1 MQTESMQRA
10 DKAMRNQIQQPAKV
24 DMDKP
29 LAMKPGALRGEST
42 LIVKTRLAQRLV
54 FGRSERREDKK
65 VAIIGLIGFSGML
78 KQLCMGVKLDDPYA
92 DLWLINVEAAIEEGQ
107 AEIASMRAT
116 ISEALAERPDFSHGI
131 AQSTRPLE
139 VPLYFSNQMAF
150 KAAYL
155 INDYD
160 NLVCAAMTA
169 KHVAVMTS
177 VAADD
182 LIRKGGKAVRRAFCS
197 ANGYSYTG
205 VARADIHHGTAKAK
219 RPREAW
225 GEIAHDILTGERRAS
240 CAPDLPPKSYAN
252 SVAQAHAENA

>member
-1 MQTESMQRA
+1 MQTESMARA
-10 DKAMRNQIQQPAKV
+10 GDRMRNQVGKAVKV
-24 DMDKP
+24 DVDNPFAK
-29 LAMKPGALRGEST
+29 KPGALRGEST

-54 FGRSERREDKK
+54 FGRSSGKEGK

-78 KQLCMGVKLDDPYA
+78 KGLCTGVKLDDPYA
-92 DLWLINVEAAIEEGQ
+92 DFWLINIEEAIDNAQ
-107 AEIASMRAT
+107 KEIASMRSH
-116 ISEALAERPDFSHGI
+116 IEEALSQRPDFNHSI
-131 AQSTRPLE
+131 AQSTQPLE

-177 VAADD
+177 VAADEC
-182 LIRKGGKAVRRAFCS
+182 IRKAGKAVRRAFSS

-205 VARADIHHGTAKAK
+205 VGRADILHGTAKARK
-219 RPREAW
+219 PIDAW
-225 GEIAHDILTGERRAS
+225 GELDPAILSGERRAS
-240 CAPDLPPKSYAN
+240 CAPDLPAKSFA
-252 SVAQAHAENA
+252 SQVAESIAEHA